1 MDWGVLAEFA
11 FDQVGGAQNT
21 VTQVVDNTAVPGEAP
36 VVVTSARGRDEWS
49 NGTLVLTT
57 HRLVYVKEGKPTVA
71 VPLAGVTDVAF
82 GTSRLAGN
90 VVKVTAI
97 SGAHSWENVADGP
110 AFVARLREAVTGA
123 ALREQQA
130 PQPAAPSA
138 EPVAGGAGGSAI
150 LDGLERLATLHR
162 AGALTD
168 EEFTAAKRRLIEG

>member
-1 MDWGVLAEFA
+1 MDWEVLADFA
-11 FDQVGGAQNT
+11 FDQMGGAQNT
-21 VTQVVDNTAVPGEAP
+21 VMQPMDNTAVPGEAP
-36 VVVTSARGRDEWS
+36 VVVTSARGRDEWT

-57 HRLVYVKEGKPTVA
+57 HRLMYVKEGKPGVA
-71 VPLAGVTDVAF
+71 VPLSGVTDVAL
-82 GTSRLAGN
+82 GTSRLSGN

-110 AFVARLREAVTGA
+110 AFVARLREAVVDA

-130 PQPAAPSA
+130 SPTAAPPT
-138 EPVAGGAGGSAI
+138 EPARGAGGGSAI

-168 EEFTAAKRRLIEG
+168 EEFAAAKRRLIES